1 MGKLEA
7 EVKAAIPAN
16 VFIISGS
23 KKDDENKVDY
33 SVPDRLPK
41 ITGKVGGHLT
51 TAWLQVMNQNVTPGK
66 LTWVDMLDR
75 TKQALENDGYYN
87 QCPKL
92 ESSRRFDVKKQV
104 QLFPSGGGQ
113 TRALLIGMQYT
124 KKEGELKSS
133 HAQVEAMRQYLAR
146 VHKVSY
152 KRIDILTDQVDQVA
166 PTHRN
171 ILIGMQKLARATK
184 PGDSAFVLI
193 CGHAGR
199 MNGDEET
206 LIPID
211 FPSAGVIRQEDIYK
225 SLICAMPAR
234 SNLVCLFDMAK

>member
-1 MGKLEA
+1 MGKLDD
-7 EVKAAIPAN
+7 EVKTVIPAN

-23 KKDDENKVDY
+23 QKDVTSKVDY
-33 SVPDRLPK
+33 SVVDKLPK

-75 TKQALENDGYYN
+75 TKQSLENDGYYN
-87 QCPKL
+87 QDPQL
-92 ESSRRFDVKKQV
+92 ASSRQFNVKRKV
-104 QLFPSGGGQ
+104 QLFPSGSGR

-124 KKEGELKSS
+124 KKEGELKNS

-146 VHKVSY
+146 VHNVSY
-152 KRIDILTDQVDQVA
+152 KRIEVLTDQVDQIA
-166 PTHRN
+166 PTRRN
-171 ILIGMQKLARATK
+171 ILIAMEKLARATE

-199 MNGDEET
+199 VNGDDET

-211 FPSAGVIRQEDIYK
+211 FASAGVIQQEDIYK